1 MGTTNPKPTHGGLRK
16 AAGGLEPRMGVPLY
30 QKNKESLIRAYKAK

>member
-1 MGTTNPKPTHGGLRK
+1 MGTTDPKHPHGSLRE

-30 QKNKESLIRAYKAK
+30 QKNKEALIRAFRAK